1 MKREWELAPLAHA
14 LVEEQK
20 PTYPRIKDMVQ
31 GLCAKLAASPEMGT
45 PVPGKPGRMYKVFDP
60 AIPGLPRV
68 VAVYSFS
75 ERKLLV
81 HGLRITTPL
90 VG

>member
-1 MKREWELAPLAHA
+1 MAQPGGAGLKREWELAPLAHA

-45 PVPGKPGRMYKVFDP
+45 
-60 AIPGLPRV
+60 L
-68 VAVYSFS
+68 
-75 ERKLLV
+75 
-81 HGLRITTPL
+81 
-90 VG
+90 